1 MAKIFISDITS
12 ISKEEWRQERKKGI
26 GGSDV
31 GAILGLN
38 NYRSMF
44 EVFYDKIGAKN
55 IKTESERSK
64 VAMEI
69 GTRLEDLVA
78 EMFQERYPAIQV
90 QEDNQMYQHSEY
102 PFMLANI
109 DRNLLLPDGTQA
121 ILECKVISISDEW
134 ESTDFCKGVPGRCPL
149 SYEYQVRHY
158 MAVLNC
164 DLAIVVGLDLLTKD
178 LHIVYVTRDIA
189 VEQEMIAAEK
199 EFWEMVKNRY
209 MPLVPHYFNRLCKAI
224 KADAFKRFYGA
235 SKETVYEVVEPEE
248 IQMFN
253 QMNELIIK
261 QQFHS
266 AEAQKAKEAK
276 EEIAMEMF
284 IRCEK
289 RLNIKPSKIMLNGN
303 ANGMTVTQ
311 YVSLTNTTAANF
323 DVDRFVESY
332 NICNETNKLSKDI
345 DEKTAILLCGKN
357 MPEQMGEFFTLQE
370 KGAKFFFSKRKTKPQ
385 KPIVSKKRA

>member
-1 MAKIFISDITS
+1 
-12 ISKEEWRQERKKGI
+12 
-26 GGSDV
+26 
-31 GAILGLN
+31 
-38 NYRSMF
+38 
-44 EVFYDKIGAKN
+44 
-55 IKTESERSK
+55 
-64 VAMEI
+64 
-69 GTRLEDLVA
+69 
-78 EMFQERYPAIQV
+78 
-90 QEDNQMYQHSEY
+90 MYQHSEY

-332 NICNETNKLSKDI
+332 NICNKTNKLSKDI